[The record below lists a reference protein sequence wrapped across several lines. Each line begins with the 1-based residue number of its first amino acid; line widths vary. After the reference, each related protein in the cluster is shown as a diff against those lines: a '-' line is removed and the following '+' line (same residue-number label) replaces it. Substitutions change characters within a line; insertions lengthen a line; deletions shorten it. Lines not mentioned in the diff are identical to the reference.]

1 MHGLISCACIFVTEV
16 FSMVTI
22 SLDTRMTQESE
33 VATVTDVLSV

>member
-1 MHGLISCACIFVTEV
+1 MHGLISCACILMTEV
-16 FSMVTI
+16 FSVVTI

>member
-1 MHGLISCACIFVTEV
+1 MHGLISCVCIFVTEE
-16 FSMVTI
+16 FSMVII